1 MNKVLLAA
9 VLALSVG
16 ASPLAF
22 AQSATPLK
30 PAGQTETNA
39 ATTDDAAT
47 GDAATGDTMKP
58 AGETA
63 AQPMQD
69 KEADTAKAIDAEV
82 DGAAPVTE
90 QAETPAG
97 AQSGQQPA
105 TAEAPAGTVETTTT
119 TAADGTTVTTTAPD
133 AGSETAAAPAE
144 QPASGAEQPTSG
156 AEQPA
161 GQSATQLA
169 TFTKPAMSIEN
180 FSDTAAADVNSD
192 ELIGANVYDVEENDI
207 GEVGDLVLSAD
218 GQTIEGIV
226 LDVGGFLGIGEHHV
240 GVSPDSLQIL
250 RNAEGEMRVYVGAN
264 EEQLEAQPSYE
275 KAEVA
280 PAAGPAAEEVTP
292 AATDE
297 VVTDENAPA
306 VQPTE

>member
-39 ATTDDAAT
+39 ATTD
-47 GDAATGDTMKP
+47 DAATGDTMKP

-144 QPASGAEQPTSG
+144 QPASGAEQP
-156 AEQPA
+156 A

-180 FSDTAAADVNSD
+180 FSDTAATDVNSD

-264 EEQLEAQPSYE
+264 EEQLESQPSYE

-280 PAAGPAAEEVTP
+280 PAAGPATGEVTP

>member
-39 ATTDDAAT
+39 ATT
-47 GDAATGDTMKP
+47 GDAATGETMKP

-90 QAETPAG
+90 QAATPAP
-97 AQSGQQPA
+97 ADQQSGQQPA

-144 QPASGAEQPTSG
+144 QPASGAEQPASG

-240 GVSPDSLQIL
+240 AVSPDSLQIL